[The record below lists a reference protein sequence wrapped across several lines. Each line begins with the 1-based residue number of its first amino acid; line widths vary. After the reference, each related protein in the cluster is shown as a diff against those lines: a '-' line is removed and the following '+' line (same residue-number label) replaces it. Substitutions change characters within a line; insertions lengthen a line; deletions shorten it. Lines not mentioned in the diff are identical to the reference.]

1 MNNRL
6 MLIARSLSEEE
17 LEDYDGNE
25 MVGGRADGMS
35 LKDIADRYGVA
46 VKDMLSELLLG
57 IDEEMKHTNDE
68 TIAVEIALDNLFDI
82 PDYYTRLKQ
91 MESDAESEWI

>member
-1 MNNRL
+1 MNKR
-6 MLIARSLSEEE
+6 MMRIARNLSEKE
-17 LEDYDGNE
+17 LAEYDGNE
-25 MVGGRADGMS
+25 MVGGKADGMS
-35 LKDIADRYGVA
+35 LKDIADRYGVT

-57 IDEEMKHTNDE
+57 IDEEMKHTSDE

-91 MESDAESEWI
+91 MESDAENEWV